1 MIEETSED
9 ISAELR
15 ELSRGA
21 KYCELQPKVFGKP
34 IGTYFAELADRIDAA
49 GKRARKSGHVSE
61 MRAACVKCRKLAEE
75 IWESEGGEDVS
86 SVIAE
91 LKERRDAA
99 RAMMPRNCD
108 GGTAKDLT
116 DRFWDFCKTVGCGD
130 CDTCPFRSNEEHCEM
145 KWVLAPYTG
154 SRGDL
159 SHED

>member
-61 MRAACVKCRKLAEE
+61 MRAACVKCPSACLAC
-75 IWESEGGEDVS
+75 STGTP
-86 SVIAE
+86 SVVRPAN
-91 LKERRDAA
+91 AA
-99 RAMMPRNCD
+99 A
-108 GGTAKDLT
+108 AL
-116 DRFWDFCKTVGCGD
+116 
-130 CDTCPFRSNEEHCEM
+130 
-145 KWVLAPYTG
+145 YT
-154 SRGDL
+154 S
-159 SHED
+159 